1 VIVPITGAVGAA
13 GTALT
18 TALND
23 ATEVQVDA
31 LVTVNVYVL
40 AARPVNVPVT
50 PVPVRVAPPGAAVTV
65 HVPAAG
71 KPLSATFPVTTAQ
84 VG

>member
-1 VIVPITGAVGAA
+1 VIVPITGAVGVAGAA
-13 GTALT
+13 VI

-40 AARPVNVPVT
+40 AARPLKVPVK
-50 PVPVRVAPPGAAVTV
+50 PVPVIVAPPGAAVTV

-71 KPLSATFPVTTAQ
+71 KPLSATLPVATAQ